1 MNNVARHT
9 QGTWFTLLLT
19 ALLAVSLAACG
30 GSNRPSDPRIEL
42 PPDTGAPEDP
52 REENF
57 CEDPT
62 QLFKLDGLEPADG
75 ATNVPLDISLLVR
88 FNQPVAEDSVNQTTL
103 FLIANGNIVPVDY
116 SVNDRNV
123 TMTPQS
129 DLASN
134 TLHTLTIGPELS
146 AAECVDPFPPK
157 FLADGEAGNR
167 TFTTGDEIDSE
178 PPRVQAVNPANGAT
192 LVSTGTNVVI
202 TFSEPVRPDT
212 VNSNNIVLTRRDN
225 GNVVSGTFD
234 VDGEVATF
242 TPSSGLAMQ
251 ENYNLEIKT
260 NIRDLA
266 GNSLEAPFSSDFRTG
281 GVVVLL
287 NDELISQIPGL
298 GDALNFIGGT
308 LLENLQLGDG
318 DDGLSNLDNLLIVK
332 LPLSN
337 LPSREDFG
345 DFDFDNFA
353 LENTLVAICDPSTPG
368 ENCTLALDIGLNPLA
383 LRQLADAFTGGDPA
397 EIPGLLAE
405 ALIGEGGVLGIDLS
419 ILDPNGLGLLPDP
432 LEDALNRVLG
442 ELQGALEQVPVLNT
456 LFENF
461 SVEALV
467 QASLLQGALLDVQ
480 VGGLLSV
487 NVLGLGGN
495 SLIDLSGGLVDALAP
510 VLDTLSPILCTRLRL
525 ICTS

>member
-42 PPDTGAPEDP
+42 PPGTGGPEDP
-52 REENF
+52 REEDF

-62 QLFKLDGLEPADG
+62 QLFELDGLVPADG
-75 ATNVPLDISLLVR
+75 ATNVPQNISLVVR
-88 FNQPVAEDSVNQTTL
+88 FNEPVAEDSVNETTL
-103 FLIANGNIVPVDY
+103 FLTANGNIVPVDY
-116 SVNDRNV
+116 SVNGRTV
-123 TMTPQS
+123 TMTPQMN
-129 DLASN
+129 LASN
-134 TLHTLTIGPELS
+134 TLHTLTIGPELR

-157 FLADGEAGNR
+157 FLADGEAGER
-167 TFTTGDEIDSE
+167 TFTTGGVIDGE
-178 PPRVQAVNPANGAT
+178 QPRVEAVNPADGAT

-202 TFSEPVRPDT
+202 TFSEPVLPDT

-225 GNVVSGTFD
+225 GNVVSGIFD

-251 ENYNLEIKT
+251 EYYDLSINT

-308 LLENLQLGDG
+308 LLENLQLGDD

-337 LPSREDFG
+337 LPSPEDFG

-368 ENCTLALDIGLNPLA
+368 ENCTLALDVGLDPLA
-383 LRQLADAFTGGDPA
+383 LQQLADAFTGGDPA
-397 EIPGLLAE
+397 AIPGLLAE

-419 ILDPNGLGLLPDP
+419 VLDPDALGLLPSP
-432 LEDALNRVLG
+432 LDDALNTVLG

-456 LFENF
+456 LLENF

-467 QASLLQGALLDVQ
+467 QASLLQGALLDAE
-480 VGGLLSV
+480 VGGLLGISV
-487 NVLGLGGN
+487 LDLDTGN
-495 SLIDLSGGLVDALAP
+495 LIDLSGGLVDALAP
-510 VLDTLSPILCTRLRL
+510 VLDPLSDILCTIRLLCRN
-525 ICTS
+525 